1 MWSSLA
7 TGAPT
12 KEDVRST
19 AEAHDDNQRMI
30 ELVRNG
36 VPKEKVFSQLKLND
50 LGWNH
55 TVSTVAFQGGLS
67 GYYDEM
73 KAQLSR

>member
-1 MWSSLA
+1 
-7 TGAPT
+7 
-12 KEDVRST
+12 
-19 AEAHDDNQRMI
+19 MI

-36 VPKEKVFSQLKLND
+36 VPKEQVFSQLKLDD